1 MTHSAQN
8 PLKVLVVDD
17 SDTFRSA
24 LISYL
29 EKQDGIEVVEEAKSA
44 REAFLFARL
53 LAPHLVLMDISMPGL
68 SGLDGAAFIKQ
79 SSPSTRVVF
88 VSIHDE
94 ETYRNTMRDL
104 HVDGFVSKNNL
115 TRDLPE
121 LLRRFKKELT

>member
-1 MTHSAQN
+1 M
-8 PLKVLVVDD
+8 LVVDD